1 MLVLE
6 NYPILMEQLETLIGD
21 GEVPDNI
28 EFFSGEMQ
36 EVLCE
41 TFISESKE
49 ETECDFAQEVLET
62 DKIVQLLVNFRN
74 FADNS
79 RRELRDHINEIV
91 HEEAAKHINSTLGQI
106 KNAV

>member
-62 DKIVQLLVNFRN
+62 DEIVQFLVDLRN
-74 FADNS
+74 YKIGATRTL
-79 RRELRDHINEIV
+79 RRHINEIV
-91 HEEAAKHINSTLGQI
+91 REEAAKHINSTLGQI